1 MTEDNFVDYV
11 KINVKSGDGGKGS
24 THLRRENLLQ
34 REVQTEEMAA
44 EEVILFLSLTKTCG
58 HFIILNLK
66 NTSKLKMGEMVVN
79 RGAQIK
85 WYGSR
90 IKVPVGTVVKI
101 VKQMKLFLNLSMMVI
116 KKL

>member
-1 MTEDNFVDYV
+1 MLITLKLMSSQEMVEKV
-11 KINVKSGDGGKGS
+11 LPILEEK
-24 THLRRENLLQ
+24 NLLQ

-79 RGAQIK
+79 RGAQDQMVWIK
-85 WYGSR
+85 
-90 IKVPVGTVVKI
+90 
-101 VKQMKLFLNLSMMVI
+101 
-116 KKL
+116 